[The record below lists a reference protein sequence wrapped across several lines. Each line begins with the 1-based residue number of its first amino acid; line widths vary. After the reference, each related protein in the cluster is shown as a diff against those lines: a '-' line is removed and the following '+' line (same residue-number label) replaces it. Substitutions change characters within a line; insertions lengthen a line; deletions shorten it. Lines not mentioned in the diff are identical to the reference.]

1 MSDQFQVVYTCRKC
15 HEGPCKVATGGDNFQ
30 TPDYCPFQLDADSHF
45 QRVNSPF
52 DSLLSLLRNGDQ
64 FRDWLE
70 TQTYPDWFWDLVS
83 PSWTAN
89 QFLAMFRNVLE
100 DDCEIVVW
108 DEETEKTKLL
118 SKYSKQEI
126 ADVIGR
132 EAFQLGLIYG
142 EYLRWKKNEPNLS
155 EIPTSSN

>member
-1 MSDQFQVVYTCRKC
+1 
-15 HEGPCKVATGGDNFQ
+15 
-30 TPDYCPFQLDADSHF
+30 
-45 QRVNSPF
+45 
-52 DSLLSLLRNGDQ
+52 
-64 FRDWLE
+64 
-70 TQTYPDWFWDLVS
+70 
-83 PSWTAN
+83 
-89 QFLAMFRNVLE
+89 MFRNVLK